1 MPYVVGLLLASIGFF
16 LALNHLRQPLGVY
29 YDVVAVI
36 MVVGGTGAVAVMTLP
51 WQSMREMVHAF
62 QIFLGFKRTDEK
74 ALVASCLQFIT
85 SAPSLNSNIG
95 GLPGNVLRDGDELI
109 SLGFTVDK
117 IQEILE
123 TRIGESFDRLHKINN
138 ALRGLAKYPPAFGLM
153 GTVLGLV
160 SLMRA
165 VSAGLEA
172 RQTGVQMAVALT
184 ATLYGLVV
192 ANLFVSPAG
201 EMLLKII
208 LDEKRMAEIALR
220 AVLLKVDRANPLEA
234 QEVLNSFVSER
245 NRVSVIQ
252 VESAGKAAA

>member
-1 MPYVVGLLLASIGFF
+1 MPYIIGLILATIGF
-16 LALNHLRQPLGVY
+16 LSALNHLRQPMGVY

-36 MVVGGTGAVAVMTLP
+36 MVIGGTTAVGIMTLP
-51 WQSMREMVHAF
+51 WQSLRDVLYCF
-62 QIFLGFKRTDEK
+62 QLFLGLKRTDEK
-74 ALVASCLQFIT
+74 RLVSSSLQFIT
-85 SAPSLNSNIG
+85 SPPSPTNAVTG
-95 GLPGNVLRDGDELI
+95 PAGTVLRDGDELI
-109 SLGFTVDK
+109 SLGFTPEK

-192 ANLFVSPAG
+192 ANLLVSPAG
-201 EMLLKII
+201 EILLKTI

-220 AVLLKVDRANPLEA
+220 AVLLKVNRANPLEA
-234 QEVLNSFVSER
+234 QEVLNSFVAEN

-252 VESAGKAAA
+252 VDNAGKVAA